1 MDGEIY
7 LDNNA
12 TTRPLPEVRRAMLE
26 ALDEG
31 FGNPSSGHARG
42 RRARDALWRARS
54 SVAALIGADPSRL
67 IFTSSATEANNL
79 ILASAAV
86 AV

>member
-12 TTRPLPEVRRAMLE
+12 TTRPLPEVRRAMLA

-31 FGNPSSGHARG
+31 FGNPSSDHARG
-42 RRARDALWRARS
+42 RRARDAIWRARS

-79 ILASAAV
+79 T
-86 AV
+86 